1 MLAFLALLQATSVCL
16 VPDIKLLHN
25 NMQVFNYSLRY
36 LLKKRGNTLARILSL
51 SMGVAIALL
60 VFSYV
65 GLNLSFN
72 NSFPNKERVFQVWAK
87 SPQIGGMAHKLV
99 KPLAPNLVA
108 DIPQVEAAV
117 HFEEVRKIFGTTDNL
132 MEATAL
138 QTNSSFF
145 DVLDFGVISGD
156 PHRILSS
163 EGAAGGEVMIS
174 ERLAKK
180 MFGDDDPLGKKLGN
194 EIVAGVFQTPA
205 VNQSIGD
212 FDILEHLPYD
222 SDDEIWTGQDSYT
235 TFIKLCEGADIAQVE
250 AVMPEFVKNHGIEDY
265 CKEWQMTYHFVPLTS
280 TIYVESDVR
289 AMQMIYS
296 AIALIALVVACMNYV
311 LLTISSLSERSRT
324 IATMKCNG
332 ASRAVIFRMLMAETF
347 LILLVSVAVA
357 AVVLTSMHSQIFDL
371 FGYKFSDIFAL
382 ERIWI
387 PLLVCLLAFAVAG
400 IVPAMIFSVVSVDY
414 AFRRGGDNRAWW
426 KKSLLFLQ
434 ITMAVAVVIFL
445 MVSNRQVSYLA
456 NADYGYKFDRLVA
469 LELSTKVCDAG
480 PIADKL
486 RTLPFVENVGLSSQ
500 SPLSGYSGMPCV
512 DDKGNLLFSC
522 RWDII
527 DHNYIPSMQ
536 MDIVL
541 GRNFLPTDGANR
553 VIVNEKYVEKRGWSD
568 SPIGKTIYDSSMV
581 PFEIV
586 GVVADYRMMS
596 TGEVLPIV
604 LHTVPYISDI
614 APDYK
619 FVVLYN
625 ILLTGIDE
633 DNMKALDKAVS
644 SIYDDYYKYKII
656 TYQEWIDLTFADIR
670 QMRDG
675 MFIVAFVV
683 LVISLIGLCGY
694 LLGEM
699 ALRRK
704 EIAVRKV
711 CGATIGEVL
720 AVLGTR
726 FLWIV
731 LPATVCGVAVAV
743 WSNDTYLST
752 LAQMR
757 CTVPWWLYLLG
768 ALLVV
773 TIVYAVQMFIALRAA
788 MANPVDTIKKNN

>member
-1 MLAFLALLQATSVCL
+1 
-16 VPDIKLLHN
+16 
-25 NMQVFNYSLRY
+25 MQVFNYSLRY

-163 EGAAGGEVMIS
+163 EGAAGGEIMIS

-212 FDILEHLPYD
+212 FDILEYLPYD

-434 ITMAVAVVIFL
+434 VTMAVAVVIFL

-536 MDIVL
+536 MEIVL
-541 GRNFLPTDGANR
+541 GRNFQPTDGANR

-644 SIYDDYYKYKII
+644 SIYDDYYKYKTI

-699 ALRRK
+699 ARRRK

>member
-1 MLAFLALLQATSVCL
+1 
-16 VPDIKLLHN
+16 
-25 NMQVFNYSLRY
+25 MQVFNYSLRY

-434 ITMAVAVVIFL
+434 IAMAVAVVIFL

-699 ALRRK
+699 ARRRK

-757 CTVPWWLYLLG
+757 CIVPWWLYLLG

>member
-250 AVMPEFVKNHGIEDY
+250 AVMPEFVKNHGIE
-265 CKEWQMTYHFVPLTS
+265 KRQSE
-280 TIYVESDVR
+280 I
-289 AMQMIYS
+289 S
-296 AIALIALVVACMNYV
+296 AF
-311 LLTISSLSERSRT
+311 SRRT
-324 IATMKCNG
+324 
-332 ASRAVIFRMLMAETF
+332 ASRCMAP
-347 LILLVSVAVA
+347 
-357 AVVLTSMHSQIFDL
+357 L
-371 FGYKFSDIFAL
+371 FG
-382 ERIWI
+382 
-387 PLLVCLLAFAVAG
+387 
-400 IVPAMIFSVVSVDY
+400 
-414 AFRRGGDNRAWW
+414 
-426 KKSLLFLQ
+426 
-434 ITMAVAVVIFL
+434 
-445 MVSNRQVSYLA
+445 
-456 NADYGYKFDRLVA
+456 
-469 LELSTKVCDAG
+469 
-480 PIADKL
+480 
-486 RTLPFVENVGLSSQ
+486 
-500 SPLSGYSGMPCV
+500 
-512 DDKGNLLFSC
+512 
-522 RWDII
+522 
-527 DHNYIPSMQ
+527 
-536 MDIVL
+536 
-541 GRNFLPTDGANR
+541 
-553 VIVNEKYVEKRGWSD
+553 
-568 SPIGKTIYDSSMV
+568 
-581 PFEIV
+581 
-586 GVVADYRMMS
+586 
-596 TGEVLPIV
+596 
-604 LHTVPYISDI
+604 
-614 APDYK
+614 
-619 FVVLYN
+619 
-625 ILLTGIDE
+625 
-633 DNMKALDKAVS
+633 
-644 SIYDDYYKYKII
+644 
-656 TYQEWIDLTFADIR
+656 
-670 QMRDG
+670 
-675 MFIVAFVV
+675 
-683 LVISLIGLCGY
+683 
-694 LLGEM
+694 
-699 ALRRK
+699 
-704 EIAVRKV
+704 
-711 CGATIGEVL
+711 
-720 AVLGTR
+720 
-726 FLWIV
+726 
-731 LPATVCGVAVAV
+731 
-743 WSNDTYLST
+743 
-752 LAQMR
+752 
-757 CTVPWWLYLLG
+757 
-768 ALLVV
+768 
-773 TIVYAVQMFIALRAA
+773 
-788 MANPVDTIKKNN
+788 

>member
-1 MLAFLALLQATSVCL
+1 
-16 VPDIKLLHN
+16 
-25 NMQVFNYSLRY
+25 MQVFNYSLRY

-434 ITMAVAVVIFL
+434 IAMAVAVVIFL

-644 SIYDDYYKYKII
+644 SIYDDYYRYKII

-699 ALRRK
+699 ARRRK

-788 MANPVDTIKKNN
+788 IANPVDTIKKNN

>member
-1 MLAFLALLQATSVCL
+1 
-16 VPDIKLLHN
+16 
-25 NMQVFNYSLRY
+25 MQVFNYSLRY

-117 HFEEVRKIFGTTDNL
+117 HFEEVQKIFGTTDNL

-250 AVMPEFVKNHGIEDY
+250 AVMPEFVRNHGIEDY

-522 RWDII
+522 RWDIV

-699 ALRRK
+699 ARRRK

>member
-1 MLAFLALLQATSVCL
+1 
-16 VPDIKLLHN
+16 
-25 NMQVFNYSLRY
+25 MQVFNYSLRY

-414 AFRRGGDNRAWW
+414 AFRCGGDNRAWW

-699 ALRRK
+699 ARRRK

-788 MANPVDTIKKNN
+788 IANPVDTIKKNN

>member
-1 MLAFLALLQATSVCL
+1 
-16 VPDIKLLHN
+16 
-25 NMQVFNYSLRY
+25 MQVFNYSLRY

>member
-1 MLAFLALLQATSVCL
+1 
-16 VPDIKLLHN
+16 
-25 NMQVFNYSLRY
+25 MQVFNYSLRY

-568 SPIGKTIYDSSMV
+568 SPIGKTIYESSMV

>member
-1 MLAFLALLQATSVCL
+1 
-16 VPDIKLLHN
+16 
-25 NMQVFNYSLRY
+25 MQVFNYSLRY

-414 AFRRGGDNRAWW
+414 AFRCGGDNRAWW

-434 ITMAVAVVIFL
+434 VTMAVAVVIFL

-699 ALRRK
+699 ARRRK

-768 ALLVV
+768 VLLVV